1 MMWNL
6 RELPNKHLLLFSKG
20 PLSLSTLLRRQK
32 SNEIT
37 ETDCTP
43 ISRKN
48 VLQLVVINDAF
59 TEATPSLTI
68 ASHGACLRRVTLG
81 SLHKSWKA

>member
-20 PLSLSTLLRRQK
+20 PLSLSTVLRREE

-43 ISRKN
+43 KSRKN

-59 TEATPSLTI
+59 TEATHSLDNRL
-68 ASHGACLRRVTLG
+68 SRRVLAARHVG
-81 SLHKSWKA
+81 SVA

>member
-20 PLSLSTLLRRQK
+20 PLSLSTVLRREE

-43 ISRKN
+43 KSRKN

-59 TEATPSLTI
+59 TEATPSLDNRL
-68 ASHGACLRRVTLG
+68 SRRVLAARHVG
-81 SLHKSWKA
+81 IVA

>member
-59 TEATPSLTI
+59 TEATRSLDNR
-68 ASHGACLRRVTLG
+68 L
-81 SLHKSWKA
+81 